1 MRRLVVGVA
10 VLVMAAAGIVL
21 YGADGA
27 TEQVRSAPTGCP
39 VARPLPAGATT
50 QEITS
55 GGRTRSYLLYVPAS
69 YDGNTRAPVVL
80 MFHGLGG
87 DPQTVLDATGMDER
101 SEADGTILVIP
112 LGRGEPSQWRFREPA
127 GDPDSDLTFVADLVQ
142 GVQQRACTDP
152 SRLYAAGLQRLG
164 ADPGPGVR
172 RHHPVRRLRRR
183 LGPLLRAAVRR
194 RAAGVDHLLPRH
206 LGHHGP
212 LRWRGDRD
220 RPPAAGQRHDVPVGH
235 ARTVSGVEGVHD
247 RGRVGAALRL
257 AGLQGRDGRR
267 HLRRRRGCARL
278 ARRGTDVAGPD
289 VADAGQSD
297 RRDLAALELL
307 SASSRGR
314 RGNWCAGDGWTIGP

>member
-152 SRLYAAGLQRLG
+152 SRLYAAGFSNGSALTLALACDGTTRFAAYAAVSGPFYEPRCDAAPPASIIYFHGTSDTTVPFGG
-164 ADPGPGVR
+164 AETAI
-172 RHHPVRRLRRR
+172 
-183 LGPLLRAAVRR
+183 GPLPPVNDTMSRWATRGRCPASKAFTTADESVRHF
-194 RAAGVDHLLPRH
+194 A
-206 LGHHGP
+206 
-212 LRWRGDRD
+212 WRGCK
-220 RPPAAGQRHDVPVGH
+220 G
-235 ARTVSGVEGVHD
+235 
-247 RGRVGAALRL
+247 
-257 AGLQGRDGRR
+257 
-267 HLRRRRGCARL
+267 
-278 ARRGTDVAGPD
+278 GTDVDIYAVVGGVHGWPGGGPMSPGRTSQTQD
-289 VADAGQSD
+289 SPIDATSLLWNFFRRHPADAAATGARATGGQ
-297 RRDLAALELL
+297 
-307 SASSRGR
+307 
-314 RGNWCAGDGWTIGP
+314 